1 MKVKNHMNLGK
12 IILKI
17 MFLCMLMILFTTGY
31 AFSSNLPQEI
41 INQQEKN
48 LNVDNVQQILDEINN
63 QNSDVPKLN
72 VMNVIQNIISGKSI
86 VDLNH
91 IISEIFKTIFGEISI
106 NIKILIQ
113 IIALSVISALLINL
127 QKSFNDETVSQ
138 IAFIVT
144 YMVIVILLLNS
155 FKASMEVGK
164 KTIDQMVNFMQ
175 ALMPTLFA
183 ALVSSG
189 SIVSAEAFNPIIAF
203 SVEGISAVI
212 RDYMIPVVYWISVLS
227 LINNLNTR
235 IQIDKYID
243 FIKNIV
249 TTVIVVLPLMFLGI
263 LTVEGITSPFVD
275 NAAIKTA
282 KFATGKFIPMV
293 GSVLSDTFDAI
304 LRYTVILK
312 NSIGVVGMLTV
323 VFITIY
329 PLIKMFAL
337 LVILKISAAF
347 VQPISDERIVKGI
360 EGVANS
366 LILLISCVVVVA
378 VMFFI
383 SIAILL
389 ATTSFLRV

>member
-1 MKVKNHMNLGK
+1 MNVRKIEVIKVISLSAL
-12 IILKI
+12 IIFNI
-17 MFLCMLMILFTTGY
+17 ITF
-31 AFSSNLPQEI
+31 AFASNLPQDI

-48 LNVDNVQQILDEINN
+48 LNVENVQQILDEISS
-63 QNSDVPKLN
+63 QNSNFPKLN
-72 VMNVIQNIISGKSI
+72 IVNIIRDIINGKSI
-86 VDLNH
+86 LNMNQL
-91 IISEIFKTIFGEISI
+91 IPDIFKVVFGEISL
-106 NIKILIQ
+106 NIRLLIQ
-113 IIALSVISALLINL
+113 IIALSVICALLINL
-127 QKSFNDETVSQ
+127 QQSFNDETISQ

-155 FKASMEVGK
+155 FKASMDVGK
-164 KTIDQMVNFMQ
+164 RTIDQMVNFMQ

-189 SIVSAEAFNPIIAF
+189 SAVSAATFNPIIAF
-203 SVEGISAVI
+203 SVEGISAI
-212 RDYMIPVVYWISVLS
+212 MRDYIIPAIYWISVLS
-227 LINNLNTR
+227 LINNLNIR
-235 IQIDKYID
+235 LQIDKYID
-243 FIKNIV
+243 FIRSIITTIIV
-249 TTVIVVLPLMFLGI
+249 LLPLMFLGV

-293 GSVLSDTFDAI
+293 GSVMSDTFDAI

-312 NSIGVVGMLTV
+312 NSIGVIGMLAV
-323 VFITIY
+323 VFITVY

-337 LVILKISAAF
+337 LIILKISAAF
-347 VQPISDERIVKGI
+347 IQPISDERVVRGI

-366 LILLISCVVVVA
+366 LTLLMSCVVVVA

-383 SIAILL
+383 SLAILL

>member
-1 MKVKNHMNLGK
+1 MNVRK
-12 IILKI
+12 IEVIK
-17 MFLCMLMILFTTGY
+17 MISLSALIIFNIITF
-31 AFSSNLPQEI
+31 AFASNLPQDI

-48 LNVDNVQQILDEINN
+48 LNVENVQQILDEISS
-63 QNSDVPKLN
+63 QNSNFPKLN
-72 VMNVIQNIISGKSI
+72 IVNIIRDIINGKNI
-86 VDLNH
+86 LNMNQL
-91 IISEIFKTIFGEISI
+91 IPDIFKVVFGEISL
-106 NIKILIQ
+106 NIRLLIQ
-113 IIALSVISALLINL
+113 IIALSVICALLINL
-127 QKSFNDETVSQ
+127 QQSFNDETISQ

-155 FKASMEVGK
+155 FKASMDVGK
-164 KTIDQMVNFMQ
+164 RTIDQMVNFMQ

-189 SIVSAEAFNPIIAF
+189 SAVSAATFNPIIAF
-203 SVEGISAVI
+203 SVEGISAI
-212 RDYMIPVVYWISVLS
+212 MRDYIIPVIYWISVLS

-235 IQIDKYID
+235 LQIDKYID
-243 FIKNIV
+243 FIRSIITTIIV
-249 TTVIVVLPLMFLGI
+249 LLPLMFLGV

-293 GSVLSDTFDAI
+293 GSVMSDTFDAI

-312 NSIGVVGMLTV
+312 NSIGVIGMLAV
-323 VFITIY
+323 VFITVY

-337 LVILKISAAF
+337 LIILKISAAF
-347 VQPISDERIVKGI
+347 IQPISDERVVKGI

-366 LILLISCVVVVA
+366 LTLLMSCVVVVA

-383 SIAILL
+383 SLAILL

>member
-1 MKVKNHMNLGK
+1 MNVRK
-12 IILKI
+12 IEVIK
-17 MFLCMLMILFTTGY
+17 MISLSALIIFNIITF
-31 AFSSNLPQEI
+31 AFASNLPQDI

-48 LNVDNVQQILDEINN
+48 LNVENVQQILDEINS
-63 QNSDVPKLN
+63 QNSNFPKLN
-72 VMNVIQNIISGKSI
+72 IVNIIRDIINGKSI
-86 VDLNH
+86 LNMNQL
-91 IISEIFKTIFGEISI
+91 IPDIFKVVFGEISL
-106 NIKILIQ
+106 NIRLLIQ
-113 IIALSVISALLINL
+113 IIALSVICALLINL
-127 QKSFNDETVSQ
+127 QQSFNDETISQ

-155 FKASMEVGK
+155 FKASMDVGK
-164 KTIDQMVNFMQ
+164 RTIDQMVNFMQ

-189 SIVSAEAFNPIIAF
+189 SAVSAATFNPIIAF
-203 SVEGISAVI
+203 SVEGISAI
-212 RDYMIPVVYWISVLS
+212 MRDYIIPAIYWISVLS

-235 IQIDKYID
+235 LQIDKYID
-243 FIKNIV
+243 FIRSIITTIIV
-249 TTVIVVLPLMFLGI
+249 LLPLMFLGV

-293 GSVLSDTFDAI
+293 GSVMSDTFDAI

-312 NSIGVVGMLTV
+312 NSIGVIGMLAV
-323 VFITIY
+323 VFITVY

-337 LVILKISAAF
+337 LIILKISAAF
-347 VQPISDERIVKGI
+347 IQPISDERVVKGI

-366 LILLISCVVVVA
+366 LTLLMSCVVVVA

-383 SIAILL
+383 SLAILL